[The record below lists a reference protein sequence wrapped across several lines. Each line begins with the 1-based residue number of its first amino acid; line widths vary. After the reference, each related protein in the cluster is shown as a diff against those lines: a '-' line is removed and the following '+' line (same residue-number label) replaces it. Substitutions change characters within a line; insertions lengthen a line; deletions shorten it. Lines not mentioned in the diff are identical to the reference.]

1 MNTRHQG
8 THRLAFASISF
19 LLLSWLPPGADGD
32 FIAHAAETALP
43 TSYLIAPGP

>member
-8 THRLAFASISF
+8 THRLAFTSISF

-32 FIAHAAETALP
+32 FMAHAAETPADL
-43 TSYLIAPGP
+43 LFIAPGP